1 MRTTE
6 LFRTCANEH
15 VAGAA
20 LACIGGKLQRRV
32 AAAARGAGVTSGAYV
47 AGLVVDY
54 DRKASPRRRKILE
67 TGMVRSEMPILTG
80 LRHVVETALE
90 DAWDATWDATRD
102 LARGA
107 EAGAME
113 QRRLRWEAGG
123 RSLLR
128 RDSELKSAYS

>member
-15 VAGAA
+15 VAAAA

-32 AAAARGAGVTSGAYV
+32 AAAARSAGVTAGAFV
-47 AGLVVDY
+47 AGVVVDY

-90 DAWDATWDATRD
+90 DAWDATRD
-102 LARGA
+102 IARSA
-107 EAGAME
+107 EAGALE
-113 QRRLRWEAGG
+113 QRRLRWEAGP

-128 RDSELKSAYS
+128 REPELKGVYG

>member
-1 MRTTE
+1 MRTSE

-15 VAGAA
+15 VAAAA

-32 AAAARGAGVTSGAYV
+32 AAAARNAGVPAGAFV
-47 AGLVVDY
+47 ARLAADY
-54 DRKASPRRRKILE
+54 DRKASPLRRKMLE

-90 DAWDATWDATRD
+90 DAWDATRD
-102 LARGA
+102 IARA

-113 QRRLRWEAGG
+113 QRRLRWEAGP

-128 RDSELKSAYS
+128 REPELKSIYG